1 MRDEAG
7 TLQQPTGSGSPGLV
21 DPALLLQLS
30 KIIVSVTE
38 PWWQGEMV
46 SENGLIY
53 GLNLSGSRPPLVWC
67 FQGYDEFAAFA
78 RGLGPDQP
86 LYGMRSGNLVLPA
99 TAVNEFHMALNY
111 AREIHSLGLKGPL
124 ILGGNC
130 QGSQMAQRTAQI
142 LIAASV
148 PVSLF
153 VSLNPYLFSP
163 YPGRAAVI
171 VGQYDVTNPFHRFHK
186 AAALLRANIPQ
197 ATVDIL
203 PSEHGKAFSGEA
215 LAQLCEVVRRRIDV
229 AAGTYPGGFPVWS
242 RQAEISA
249 PSELTMAAGSLAE
262 VPVMVRNTSDTEWV
276 PTALSG
282 LSVGNHWRNTDQ
294 SIVQWLDGSQSF
306 DAPLMPG
313 EAVSLSLLVR
323 APDKAGDYLLE
334 IDVEHAGVLWL
345 GETGVKTAVCK
356 THVTPA
362 E

>member
-1 MRDEAG
+1 MSNEAG
-7 TLQQPTGSGSPGLV
+7 TLQQSSFTGQQDLL
-21 DPALLLQLS
+21 DPVLLPQLR
-30 KIIVSVTE
+30 KTIVSVTE

-46 SENGLIY
+46 SANGLIY
-53 GLNLSGSRPPLVWC
+53 GLNLSGARPPLFWC
-67 FQGYDEFAAFA
+67 FQGYDEFAALA

-99 TAVNEFHMALNY
+99 TAGNEFHMALNY
-111 AREIHSLGLKGPL
+111 AQEIHSLGLKGPL

-130 QGSQMAQRTAQI
+130 QGSQMAQKMAQI

-153 VSLNPYLFSP
+153 VCLNPYLFSP
-163 YPGRAAVI
+163 YPGRTAVI

-203 PSEHGKAFSGEA
+203 PSEHGKVFSGGA
-215 LAQLCEVVRRRIDV
+215 LAQLCEVVRRRMDE
-229 AAGTYPGGFPVWS
+229 AAGTYPGGFPLWF

-262 VPVMVRNTSDTEWV
+262 VPVVVRNTSEDEWG
-276 PTALSG
+276 PSSQSG
-282 LSVGNHWRNTDQ
+282 LSAGNHWRNTDQ
-294 SIVQWLDGSQSF
+294 SILQWLDGSQSF

-313 EAVSLSLLVR
+313 EAVELSLLVR

-356 THVTPA
+356 ALVTPA